1 MPSWGSDGSGNR
13 GRHPPAETVRLPG
26 RARVGNPSVPTWVAS
41 RQQGVNLLSVGK
53 ASRTLLPA
61 CVCSGPGSSETE
73 TSKTPGPASPQGILS
88 GFTFYGE
95 VPEVWAEPSP
105 ESGQGRRRGGLA
117 PLLLRSSSHPR
128 PAPRCQGPVLDLG
141 KHAGGQAGV
150 ARCQSCSSPPLRHW
164 EIPKPLSFSPLP
176 PHCNL
181 GVNNV

>member
-117 PLLLRSSSHPR
+117 PLLLLRSSHPR
-128 PAPRCQGPVLDLG
+128 PAPPLPGTGSGSGEARGRTSWGGPMPVLLLPTSETLG
-141 KHAGGQAGV
+141 N
-150 ARCQSCSSPPLRHW
+150 P
-164 EIPKPLSFSPLP
+164 
-176 PHCNL
+176 
-181 GVNNV
+181 